1 MDRFQLLD
9 DMERQLETYRAHLA
23 ALEGLALADGYIIKC
38 GGFALQFDTSAGY
51 ATKPR
56 TCSIFNASRFPL
68 ATATRIARTVRNGNG
83 ELGEAVHLRQA
94 LQQAIDEVRDLI
106 RDLSAAPA

>member
-1 MDRFQLLD
+1 MDRIQLLD

-38 GGFALQFDTSAGY
+38 QGFALQFDTSAGY
-51 ATKPR
+51 AEKPR
-56 TCSIFNASRFPL
+56 TCSIFSASRFPL

-83 ELGEAVHLRQA
+83 EVGEAVHIRQA
-94 LQQAIDEVRDLI
+94 LQVAIDDVRGLI
-106 RDLSAAPA
+106 RDLSAVPA